1 MKRGITLIETVVAVT
16 VLTFALGGPF
26 LLAAKSLRSAAYA
39 REEIAAARL
48 GEEALEVIHNM
59 RDNNSAHNLQW
70 VNNIASTCGGA
81 NPGCLVDIR
90 QQTASG
96 ASNTIWLSNSLVSC
110 AGGINSCPVY
120 QFTDGMYGQM
130 PTPVPAG
137 WTDTGMKR
145 MVTVTPLNANNEY
158 RVDVEVDYPAG
169 TQIRKVIL
177 HDTLMN
183 WFPTLPI

>member
-1 MKRGITLIETVVAVT
+1 MKKGITLIETVVAVT

-39 REEIAAARL
+39 REEITAARL

-59 RDNNSAHNLQW
+59 RDNNSAHSIQW
-70 VNNIASTCGGA
+70 VNNIASSCGGA
-81 NPGCLVDIR
+81 NQGCLIDIR
-90 QQTASG
+90 QQQPSNG
-96 ASNTIWLSNSLVSC
+96 AVNTIWANNSLAPCSS
-110 AGGINSCPVY
+110 GISSCPVY
-120 QFTDGMYGQM
+120 QFTNGMYGQM
-130 PTPVPAG
+130 TTVTAG

-169 TQIRKVIL
+169 PQIHKVIL

>member
-1 MKRGITLIETVVAVT
+1 MNKGITLIETVVAVT

-59 RDNNSAHNLQW
+59 RDNNSARGLSW
-70 VNNIASTCGGA
+70 AANIATTCA
-81 NPGCLVDIR
+81 SPGCLIDIR
-90 QQTASG
+90 QQQSG
-96 ASNTIWLSNSLVSC
+96 VTGSKTIWANSALVPCLS
-110 AGGINSCPVY
+110 GISSCPVY

-130 PTPVPAG
+130 ASPPAG

-145 MVTVTPLNANNEY
+145 VIVVTPINTNNEY

-169 TQIRKVIL
+169 TQIRKVFL
-177 HDTLMN
+177 HDTIMN
-183 WFPTLPI
+183 WFPALPI